1 MKTIRKEIV
10 FGLTQEKSREKLLSF
25 VNNELLIHEE
35 VGHKNMD
42 YVKTNLREVF
52 AFSSDK
58 LTHGMRCEVAHVDKD
73 ISIRY
78 LEECIK
84 PIVVNSFGESGK
96 IKYY

>member
-1 MKTIRKEIV
+1 MKIIRKEII
-10 FGLTQEKSREKLLSF
+10 FGLTQERAREKLFSF
-25 VNNELLIHEE
+25 VNNELLVYE
-35 VGHKNMD
+35 VVEHKNRD
-42 YVKTNLREVF
+42 YVRTNLREVF
-52 AFSSDK
+52 AFTSNK
-58 LTHGMRCEVAHVDKD
+58 FTHGMRCEVAHVDKD